1 MMLKDPYLNERFEPD
16 LMWFVGVLD
25 VYDREETKGV
35 ELGAYNPNDAS
46 DREVLIRKYCLNLP
60 YLSYRHK
67 LALVENL
74 KEKIKD
80 QNFEFQ
86 LLFEIDPCEG
96 ASWPR
101 GEWYSLENP
110 RDFFQ
115 DLYRLAAEVW
125 EQDLTRASGEDRS
138 TW

>member
-1 MMLKDPYLNERFEPD
+1 MMLKNPYINKKFEPG
-16 LMWFVGVLD
+16 LSWFVGVLD

-35 ELGAYNPNDAS
+35 ELAAYNPNNAR

-67 LALVENL
+67 LALIENL
-74 KEKIKD
+74 AEKLRD
-80 QNFEFQ
+80 PNYEFQ
-86 LLFEIDPCEG
+86 LLFEIDPYEA

-101 GEWYSLENP
+101 EEWDSLENP
-110 RDFFQ
+110 RGFFQ
-115 DLYRLAAEVW
+115 ELYRLAVEVW
-125 EQDLTRASGEDRS
+125 EQDLTRASEEDRS